1 MLARVGIK
9 SVDELLTAV
18 PKDARGPAMGVPAGL
33 SELEIQAHM
42 ERIAALDRTTSA
54 GPFFIG
60 GPVQRRYIPPA
71 DPPFPLRGEFPT
83 PYTPYPPHV
92 SQGPRHARWASTSSS
107 ARGSRSASRSRSAAR
122 TSGSWAAATRS
133 CARCPAASLARPS
146 TRTAHAAS

>member
-42 ERIAALDRTTSA
+42 ERIAALDRTASA

-60 GPVQRRYIPPA
+60 GPVQRRVNPPA
-71 DPPFPLRGEFPT
+71 RPGPPPPRGV
-83 PYTPYPPHV
+83 PPPRPPV
-92 SQGPRHARWASTSSS
+92 PPRGWPGPPPA
-107 ARGSRSASRSRSAAR
+107 ARGVH
-122 TSGSWAAATRS
+122 T
-133 CARCPAASLARPS
+133 
-146 TRTAHAAS
+146 

>member
-42 ERIAALDRTTSA
+42 ERIAALDRTASA

-60 GPVQRRYIPPA
+60 GPVQRRDIPAAVPVLAPPGGVLTA
-71 DPPFPLRGEFPT
+71 DT
-83 PYTPYPPHV
+83 PYQPQG
-92 SQGPRHARWASTSSS
+92 SQGTLQAIWGYQSPMSELPPLDGVNS
-107 ARGSRSASRSRSAAR
+107 
-122 TSGSWAAATRS
+122 
-133 CARCPAASLARPS
+133 PS
-146 TRTAHAAS
+146 